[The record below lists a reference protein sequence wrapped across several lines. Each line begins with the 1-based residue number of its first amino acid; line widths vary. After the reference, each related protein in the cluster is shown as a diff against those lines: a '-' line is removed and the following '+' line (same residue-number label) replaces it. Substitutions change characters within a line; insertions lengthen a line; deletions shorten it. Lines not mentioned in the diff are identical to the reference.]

1 MINSRKHISLIE
13 EYTSFID
20 REERKFS
27 ITREELKEIHSSFK
41 KLNIENVE
49 YNEMVSKITDFLQ
62 LDVSE
67 TFNKLNVVR
76 RNYLSLIDVEQQRIE
91 FDINKMV
98 DKIVAFEEQAKSY
111 QKEIL
116 ALIEDFNSLL
126 IKFEVLVDE
135 LKVLYMM
142 LLRSDEVKELDISF

>member
-142 LLRSDEVKELDISF
+142 LLRADEVKELDISF

>member
-76 RNYLSLIDVEQQRIE
+76 RNYLSLIDVEQQRFE

-142 LLRSDEVKELDISF
+142 LLRADEVKELDISF